1 MGISAAQDS
10 ANLSVIYNVPATHTA
25 KLTYDLSAEE
35 LCFLLGPLHLYAAFH
50 FFLGPVVELLR
61 LYQT

>member
-10 ANLSVIYNVPATHTA
+10 TNLSVIYSVPATCNA
-25 KLTYDLSAEE
+25 KLTYDLRAEE
-35 LCFLLGPLHLYAAFH
+35 LCFLLGLLHLYTAFH
-50 FFLGPVVELLR
+50 FFLGHVVELLR

>member
-10 ANLSVIYNVPATHTA
+10 ANLPVIYNVPATCNV
-25 KLTYDLSAEE
+25 KLTYDLRAEE
-35 LCFLLGPLHLYAAFH
+35 LCFLSGPLHLYTAFH
-50 FFLGPVVELLR
+50 FFLGPVVELLH